1 MMGSFSVP
9 IFQPIRLSNGT
20 QIEEFMCRILYAHTD
35 AIRWER
41 SHIKD
46 INSLH
51 LSQDLKTFETSRLFE
66 ISGDGSGFG
75 TGR

>member
-1 MMGSFSVP
+1 
-9 IFQPIRLSNGT
+9 
-20 QIEEFMCRILYAHTD
+20 MCRILYVHTN

-41 SHIKD
+41 FHIKD

-51 LSQDLKTFETSRLFE
+51 LSQDLKTFKTSRLFE
-66 ISGDGSGFG
+66 ISGDGSRFG